1 VNEVKGWGIECPVV
15 TNRLNEGGNEGG
27 KGPLNVGMAEKDH
40 CGRRTPTMEKEEDEH
55 GNGR

>member
-1 VNEVKGWGIECPVV
+1 MKGWGIECPVV